1 VAEELK
7 KSFGAEVEQI
17 EGRDG
22 IFDVKVDGKLI
33 FSKYDRGRF
42 PSPGEVTALLKHGS
56 PAAGKA

>member
-1 VAEELK
+1 MK
-7 KSFGAEVEQI
+7 KNFGAAVEQI

-22 IFDVKVDGKLI
+22 IFDVKVDGRLV
-33 FSKYDRGRF
+33 FSKYEKGRF